1 MWEYIVQNT
10 ISFFQDITQLLPPI
24 CIVAIVGIII
34 QLTKVVIDSVVQ
46 KHFSLEEVFS
56 SGGFPS
62 FHSGIASSVTMI
74 ALLHDGIY
82 STTFAIAVTFSLLFA
97 YDAMNLRFQ
106 TGKHAKY
113 LNDLRK
119 DLQENLMMKEKRKT
133 KLKERLGHTPM
144 EVLGGIVFGTTLTFV
159 LYYILYV

>member
-1 MWEYIVQNT
+1 MWEYLVRNT

-24 CIVAIVGIII
+24 CIVAIVGVII
-34 QLTKVVIDSVVQ
+34 QLTKVIIDSVVQ

-144 EVLGGIVFGTTLTFV
+144 EVLGGIVFGITLTFV

>member
-1 MWEYIVQNT
+1 MREYIAQHT
-10 ISFFQDITQLLPPI
+10 ISFFNDASSQLPPI
-24 CIVAIVGIII
+24 FIVAIVGAII
-34 QLTKVVIDSVVQ
+34 QLTKVIIDSVVQ
-46 KHFSLEEVFS
+46 KQFTLQEVFS

-82 STTFAIAVTFSLLFA
+82 SITFAIAVTFSLLFA
-97 YDAMNLRFQ
+97 YDAMNIRFQ
-106 TGKHAKY
+106 TGKHAEY

-119 DLQENLMMKEKRKT
+119 DLQDNLLMKEKRKT
-133 KLKERLGHTPM
+133 KLKERLGHTPV
-144 EVLGGIVFGTTLTFV
+144 EVLGGIVFWISLTFV